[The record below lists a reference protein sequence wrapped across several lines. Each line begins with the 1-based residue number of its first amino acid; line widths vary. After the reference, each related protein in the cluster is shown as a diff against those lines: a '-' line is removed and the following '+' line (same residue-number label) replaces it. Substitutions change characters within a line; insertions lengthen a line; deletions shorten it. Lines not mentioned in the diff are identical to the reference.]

1 MPNSNLLDAQIQY
14 ENIGNFNLD
23 AAIASLNSALNGYS
37 RNQSSMNEGSIDTAF
52 SQIAD
57 HYSRLTD
64 INSKLQKYINKA
76 SSDISNI
83 NLSEERYIN
92 RIHPEESVLAR
103 ESTYGLI
110 PELKTRSIPYLL
122 GVSVF
127 MALLSIFLIF
137 QTLGFSGQINLPPS
151 LSAWLSS
158 PASPIPF
165 YKNPMVLGGVS
176 ILLLVTL
183 VIFIVLYYRAK
194 NTNSK

>member
-1 MPNSNLLDAQIQY
+1 
-14 ENIGNFNLD
+14 
-23 AAIASLNSALNGYS
+23 
-37 RNQSSMNEGSIDTAF
+37 
-52 SQIAD
+52 
-57 HYSRLTD
+57 
-64 INSKLQKYINKA
+64 
-76 SSDISNI
+76 
-83 NLSEERYIN
+83 
-92 RIHPEESVLAR
+92 
-103 ESTYGLI
+103 
-110 PELKTRSIPYLL
+110 
-122 GVSVF
+122 